1 VSERLDV
8 AIVGG
13 GPAGLAAGVTAAL
26 RGLSHAVFERG
37 HLAHTIHRYQKG
49 KHVMA
54 EPERLPL
61 HESLPMAFEEG
72 SREQVLGRWQSDVER
87 GRANLRL
94 GPAWEVTAIEGGKGD
109 FQLTLR
115 GGERTRAASVVLAIG
130 LQGNLRTFGV
140 PGQEL
145 PHVSYQ
151 LDDPGAFEDRR
162 IVVVGVGD
170 AGIENALALMENGND
185 VAIVNRRDE
194 FDRAKAR
201 NRALIESAIRSGQ
214 MAYYPNSVPERF
226 EPGRIVLRGPGGE
239 TVLPADLVIGRLGAI
254 PPRKFLDGLGVA
266 FPSDDPAAVPRVS
279 DAYESSVPGLFLIGA
294 VVGYPL
300 IKNCMNQGFEVIER
314 LAGNAVTPADEPIL
328 REKFAGVP
336 GSVSEIVERI
346 RTRVPLFS
354 KLTPIQLREFLVD
367 SELRSL
373 PAGRPLFERND
384 YSTEFYSI
392 VEGEV
397 EIAFPTSDADRD
409 SDLRPGAASQRRVGF
424 GPGAFFGEGSLIS
437 GRRRAGTATTKTAAV
452 LVETP
457 RSRMNALIHSSEDV
471 RDALDS
477 AFVARLLG
485 DFFPGVDA
493 AERQRLAESAVHHTF
508 KEGELLFSEGDA
520 PDGLHV
526 IRRGRLAISRH
537 FQGRDVVT
545 NYVDTGNY
553 LGELGLVS
561 RARRRSATARAAA
574 FTQTIR
580 LPAEVMDAFLERHPA
595 VRRQWEER
603 EEDLRAHDVSI
614 GAESGGETSSLLEF
628 FMQAGGKEATDIL
641 VIDESLCV
649 RCDNCEK
656 ACAETHHGVSRLD
669 REGGQYFG
677 NLHLPKACQHCEHP
691 KCMDDCPPDALRRH
705 PDGEVYV
712 MENCIGC
719 GNCIS
724 NCPYGVIQLAHV
736 EEKARRNVLFRL
748 LFGEGSGAAPAKHA
762 KGEKKAVK
770 CDLCRNLPEPRSGR
784 KAAACVASCPTGAIR
799 RVSPREFVEAMRA
812 RGA

>member
-1 VSERLDV
+1 MGRLDV
-8 AIVGG
+8 VIVGG

-26 RGLSHAVFERG
+26 RGLSHVVLERG

-61 HESLPMAFEEG
+61 HQSLPMAFEEG
-72 SREQVLGRWQSDVER
+72 SREDVLARWQSDVE
-87 GRANLRL
+87 GARADLRL
-94 GPAWEVTAIEGGKGD
+94 GPEWEVTAIEGGKGD

-115 GGERTRAASVVLAIG
+115 SGQRLQAGNVVLAIG
-130 LQGNLRTFGV
+130 VQGNLRTFGV

-151 LDDPGAFEDRR
+151 LDDPGAFEDKRV
-162 IVVVGVGD
+162 VVVGVGD

-214 MAYYPNSVPERF
+214 IAYYPNSATERF
-226 EPGRIVLRGPGGE
+226 EPGKIVLRGPGGE

-254 PPRKFLDGLGVA
+254 PPRKFLDGLGIA
-266 FPSDDPAAVPRVS
+266 FPSKDPAAVPRVS
-279 DAYESSVPGLFLIGA
+279 DSYESSVPGLFLIGA

-300 IKNCMNQGFEVIER
+300 IKNCMNQGFEVIEH
-314 LAGNAVTPADEPIL
+314 LAGNPVTPADEPIL
-328 REKFAGVP
+328 RDKFAGVP
-336 GSVSEIVERI
+336 GTVSEIVERI
-346 RTRVPLFS
+346 RSRVPLFS

-373 PAGRPLFERND
+373 PAGQALFQIND

-397 EIAFPTSDADRD
+397 EIAFPASDADRD
-409 SDLRPGAASQRRVGF
+409 SDRRGGPASERRVVF

-437 GRRRAGTATTKTAAV
+437 GRRRAGTAATKTSAV
-452 LVETP
+452 VVETP
-457 RSRMNALIHSSEDV
+457 RSRMNSLINSSEDV
-471 RDALDS
+471 RRVLDS
-477 AFVARLLG
+477 AFIARRLG
-485 DFFPGVDA
+485 DLFPA
-493 AERQRLAESAVHHTF
+493 AEASERQRLADAAVQHAF
-508 KEGELLFSEGDA
+508 KEGDVLFSEGDA

-526 IRRGRLAISRH
+526 IRRGSVAILRR
-537 FQGRDVVT
+537 FQGRDVVM
-545 NYVDTGNY
+545 NYVQAGNY

-561 RARRRSATARAAA
+561 RARRRSATARAVA

-580 LPAEVMDAFLERHPA
+580 LPAEVVDGFLERHPQ
-595 VRRQWEER
+595 VRREWEER
-603 EEDLRAHDVSI
+603 EEELRARDVAI
-614 GAESGGETSSLLEF
+614 GTEAGAETSSLLEF

-656 ACAETHHGVSRLD
+656 ACAETHYGVSRLD
-669 REGGQYFG
+669 REGGTYFG

-712 MENCIGC
+712 MDNCIGC
-719 GNCIS
+719 GNCVS

-736 EEKARRNVLFRL
+736 EEKARRNALFRL
-748 LFGEGSGAAPAKHA
+748 LFGEGSAAAPAKA
-762 KGEKKAVK
+762 TKGEKKAVK

-784 KAAACVASCPTGAIR
+784 KAAACVASCPTGAIL
-799 RVSPREFVEAMRA
+799 RVSPREFVDAVRT